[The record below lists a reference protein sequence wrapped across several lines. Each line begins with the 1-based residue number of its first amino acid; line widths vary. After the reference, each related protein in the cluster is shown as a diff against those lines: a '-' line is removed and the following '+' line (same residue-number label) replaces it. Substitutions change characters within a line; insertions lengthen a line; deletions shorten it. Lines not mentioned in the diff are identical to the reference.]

1 MYVDM
6 FIIILF
12 ILFILEYK
20 YSINYIKVIIKRGSF
35 YYDDFLF
42 FRIYLVLFIVL
53 DIFFF
58 KFLVFKFI

>member
-1 MYVDM
+1 MNVDM

-12 ILFILEYK
+12 ILFILKYK
-20 YSINYIKVIIKRGSF
+20 YSNYIKVIINRGF

>member
-1 MYVDM
+1 MNVDM

-20 YSINYIKVIIKRGSF
+20 YSNYIKVIIKRGF

>member
-1 MYVDM
+1 MNVDM

-20 YSINYIKVIIKRGSF
+20 YSNYIKVIINRGF

>member
-1 MYVDM
+1 MNVDM

-20 YSINYIKVIIKRGSF
+20 YSNYIKVIIKRGGF